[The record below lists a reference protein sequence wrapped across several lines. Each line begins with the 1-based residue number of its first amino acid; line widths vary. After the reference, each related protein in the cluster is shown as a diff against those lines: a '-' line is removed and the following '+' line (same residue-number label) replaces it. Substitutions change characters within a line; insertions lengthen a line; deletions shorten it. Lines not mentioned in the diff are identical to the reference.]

1 MEELDLHGVNH
12 DQVWDTVENFV
23 LLNSEKTPLKIVTG
37 LSDKMR
43 DIVKEVLDFYYFEYE
58 VPLYNQGQITVLRDK
73 EISWLMKSK
82 K

>member
-1 MEELDLHGVNH
+1 MEEIDLHGVSH

-23 LLNSEKTPLKIVTG
+23 LLNSGKLPLKIITG

-43 DIVKEVLDFYYFEYE
+43 KIVGEVLDYYEFEYE
-58 VPLYNQGQITVLRDK
+58 TPIYNPGQITVLADK
-73 EISWLMKSK
+73 ELLWPQNSK